1 MASLPVLGYWNIRGL
16 AQPIRLMLSYA
27 EEQFEDKLYK
37 YGPAPEYSRSDWT
50 NVKFTLDLDF
60 PNLPYYIDGDQKITQ
75 SLAIMRYLA
84 RKLELEPETEDEK
97 MRSDIAEQQF
107 ADFRMG
113 LARIS
118 YDPNFDTLKE
128 VYLKNL
134 PQALKLW
141 STFLG
146 ERKYFA
152 CQDKITHVDFIA
164 YEALDVHRLLSP
176 ECLDAYDNLKSFMER
191 FEALPTIAK
200 YMKSD
205 KFLKYPVNGD
215 MARFASRSSK
225 D

>member
-16 AQPIRLMLSYA
+16 AQSIRLMLNYA

-37 YGPAPEYSRSDWT
+37 YGPFPEYSRSDWT

-60 PNLPYYIDGDQKITQ
+60 PNLPYFIDGDRKITQ
-75 SLAIMRYLA
+75 SIAIMRYLA
-84 RKLELEPETEDEK
+84 RKLELEPGTEDEK
-97 MRSDIAEQQF
+97 IHSDIVEQQF

-134 PQALKLW
+134 PQALKLF

-152 CQDKITHVDFIA
+152 CQDKITYVDFIA

-176 ECLDAYDNLKSFMER
+176 ECLDAYDNLKSFMDR

-215 MARFASRSSK
+215 MAVFASRSSK